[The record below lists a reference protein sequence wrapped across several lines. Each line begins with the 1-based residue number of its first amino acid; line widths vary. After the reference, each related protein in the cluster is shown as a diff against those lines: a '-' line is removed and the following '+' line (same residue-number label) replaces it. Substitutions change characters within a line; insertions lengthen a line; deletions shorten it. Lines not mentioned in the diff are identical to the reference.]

1 RPGSAGDR
9 AVGRRCS
16 APQSPT
22 WQRSAALVRRPIL
35 PSPMRYAYVA
45 ATVLLTVYGQLVVK
59 WKVGEAGDL
68 PAGVDG
74 KLNWVLKLVVNPW
87 IISVFAAA
95 AVAAA
100 SWFLAISHW
109 ELSRAYPFVA
119 TSFILVLFSSA
130 VLF

>member
-1 RPGSAGDR
+1 
-9 AVGRRCS
+9 
-16 APQSPT
+16 
-22 WQRSAALVRRPIL
+22 
-35 PSPMRYAYVA
+35 MRYAYVA

-130 VLF
+130 VLFDEPITLAKLTGVGLIVAGLVVSVQ